1 MKDIFMKETERMN
14 FKEVYKDAK
23 VSNALSAELVFKKI
37 KTFFTL
43 NYEGNFTTDERNK
56 ELKFDNVIEVKTF
69 LSTKLVDTV
78 KFFKFNVLRVLI
90 KPNYVELNFGLGG
103 DEEHWAKTRLYLTEK
118 VNPTL
123 WFENKTIDL
132 I

>member
-1 MKDIFMKETERMN
+1 MN
-14 FKEVYKDAK
+14 FKEVYKGTK
-23 VSNALSAELVFKKI
+23 VSSAFNAELIFKKI
-37 KTFFTL
+37 ETFFML
-43 NYEGNFTTDERNK
+43 NYEGDFTTDERNK
-56 ELKFDNVIEVKTF
+56 EFKFDDVIEVKTF

-78 KFFKFNVLRVLI
+78 KFFKFNVLKVVI
-90 KPNYVELNFGLGG
+90 KPNYVELNFGLSG

-123 WFENKTIDL
+123 WFESKTIDL